1 MRKEKEYLIDRLK
14 KAGVKG
20 NVFTSLKKME
30 MSRDLQMAGVMV
42 SGEVLTRS
50 GSKTKYTDEEGRRR
64 SRHKLW
70 KRVTK
75 MHVVIADTTDEKAE
89 EILEEFL
96 RNIKKGIAA
105 DGNWV
110 DIEIGELDWV
120 DEKDSILKAKVAVQ
134 FDVTF
139 TGGIYVDYM
148 LKTAVF
154 NVKQEAE

>member
-1 MRKEKEYLIDRLK
+1 MRKEKEYLIARLK
-14 KAGVKG
+14 EAGVKG
-20 NVFTSLKKME
+20 SVFTSLKKME
-30 MSRDLQMAGVMV
+30 MSHDLQMAGVMV

-50 GSKTKYTDEEGRRR
+50 GSKTKYVDEEGRRR

-75 MHVVIADTTDEKAE
+75 MHVVIADTTDEKVEA
-89 EILEEFL
+89 ILEKFL
-96 RNIKKGIAA
+96 RNMKKGIAA

-139 TGGIYVDYM
+139 TGGIYADYV
-148 LKTAVF
+148 LKEVAI
-154 NVKQEAE
+154 NIKEAE

>member
-75 MHVVIADTTDEKAE
+75 MHVVIADTTDEKVEA
-89 EILEEFL
+89 ILEKFL
-96 RNIKKGIAA
+96 CNIKKGIAV

-139 TGGIYVDYM
+139 TGGIYADYV
-148 LKTAVF
+148 LKKVAID
-154 NVKQEAE
+154 VKEAE